1 MKEHVGYNERICLEN
16 NIWLQVRQF
25 SYSNLICQMQDN
37 ITYERVSAQNDG
49 EHINIPVVRN
59 GQ

>member
-1 MKEHVGYNERICLEN
+1 MGYNERICLEN